1 MQMSRN
7 KLNTVFPRV
16 SAHALISAFPRIS
29 AHALIS
35 AFPRI
40 SAHPLGPRPY
50 GQKSAPISNKHL
62 PYPTSPHPMPSLS
75 QIVEIMNENLS
86 L

>member
-1 MQMSRN
+1 MSRN

-29 AHALIS
+29 AHS
-35 AFPRI
+35 
-40 SAHPLGPRPY
+40 LGPRPY

-62 PYPTSPHPMPSLS
+62 PSPTSPHPMPSLS